1 MKISNNLSKTPNL
14 NNIIKDEAL
23 NLGFNYI
30 GFTNPDNSYNANLE
44 KWLAL
49 DYNATMH
56 WMEKNKEKRADI
68 YKYFPEVKTV
78 ISFAYNYYTGEN
90 SLDSSNYKISNYSW
104 GNDYHIVLKK
114 KLYEIIDS
122 ISKHNNSFKY
132 KVCVDTAPIME
143 KFWAQKAGI
152 GWLGK
157 HTNLINN
164 KIGSWFFLSEILLDF
179 ELDFDEPFMDDL
191 CGTCT
196 KCIDSCPTNAI
207 VDDYLL
213 DANKCISYL
222 TIEHRENLPESLK
235 NKLNNWIYGCDICQQ
250 VCPWNIKFSEET
262 DDVNFKVRSK
272 IENKSNEDWNELSVE
287 EYRSTFKNSSI
298 KRTKYNGITRNILA
312 NKD

>member
-1 MKISNNLSKTPNL
+1 
-14 NNIIKDEAL
+14 
-23 NLGFNYI
+23 
-30 GFTNPDNSYNANLE
+30 
-44 KWLAL
+44 
-49 DYNATMH
+49 
-56 WMEKNKEKRADI
+56 
-68 YKYFPEVKTV
+68 
-78 ISFAYNYYTGEN
+78 
-90 SLDSSNYKISNYSW
+90 
-104 GNDYHIVLKK
+104 
-114 KLYEIIDS
+114 
-122 ISKHNNSFKY
+122 
-132 KVCVDTAPIME
+132 ME

-262 DDVNFKVRSK
+262 DDANFKVRSK
-272 IENKSNEDWNELSVE
+272 IKNKSNEDWNELSIE
-287 EYRSTFKNSSI
+287 EYRNTFKNSSI
-298 KRTKYNGITRNILA
+298 KRTKYNGITRNVLA